1 MLVASVVWTWFLIM
15 SAAGPTF
22 FANPMWS
29 LGARDVENEGPPGW
43 AARLRRAS
51 ENMKENLPL
60 FATLVLVVHVAGEAD
75 ELSALGTQ
83 LFFSARV
90 LHALI
95 YVAGIPHIRTVIWG
109 VSVVGMGLVGLAL
122 L

>member
-1 MLVASVVWTWFLIM
+1 MLVASVAWTWLLIM

-22 FANPMWS
+22 FANPAWS
-29 LGARDVENEGPPGW
+29 MGTRDVEDERPRRW
-43 AARLRRAS
+43 AARLKRAS

-60 FATLVLVVHVAGEAD
+60 FAALVLVVHVAGRANEVSAVGT
-75 ELSALGTQ
+75 ELFVA
-83 LFFSARV
+83 ARV
-90 LHALI
+90 LHAPI
-95 YVAGIPHIRTVIWG
+95 YVAGIPNIRTVIWG